1 MDEERKVEVWQA
13 FGRYYDLLKSFL
25 PPEEGVSE
33 IPCLTLSELAEIT
46 ERDMA
51 NLLKLVKKLVDY
63 GLLVPREKVVENRV
77 RKCYALSELGFRLFK
92 SFKEAF
98 ESPKQKE
105 VETEAEVESWKVE
118 ELLKIV
124 EGEWS
129 EELRYKCASKLFEL
143 VNKKPVVLLS
153 KCQVLRKRFEDWL
166 TSPPLDDKVGERL
179 RATVY
184 CSIAR
189 LAQDESTRDWVL
201 SSLYPKMR
209 ELLRHPS
216 PEAKKWAASML
227 EDVALCS
234 GSPEKRAEIVDLL
247 LSVLLDKGVDL
258 DKEPYNYVV
267 KALAYAM
274 RELSESEKER
284 FFERLKHIADK
295 GRKQEVERLLDVLIS
310 HAF

>member
-1 MDEERKVEVWQA
+1 VVKEESVEVKRVLMVFA
-13 FGRYYDLLKSFL
+13 RHYDFLKLFEPTL
-25 PPEEGVSE
+25 HEGVSV
-33 IPCLTLSELAEIT
+33 PPRYTLSGLVDMTGKDIT
-46 ERDMA
+46 Y
-51 NLLKLVKKLVDY
+51 LSKLTKKLKNH
-63 GLLVPREKVVENRV
+63 GLLEVVPDLTASG
-77 RKCYALSELGFRLFK
+77 RKCYLLSALGFKLLK
-92 SFKEAF
+92 A
-98 ESPKQKE
+98 
-105 VETEAEVESWKVE
+105 VEDALKPREEEEERDVEPWKVE

-124 EGEWS
+124 EGDWS

-143 VNKKPVVLLS
+143 VSRNPVILLS

>member
-1 MDEERKVEVWQA
+1 MDEERMVEVWQA

-46 ERDMA
+46 EKDMA

-77 RKCYALSELGFRLFK
+77 RKCYALSELGFRFFK

-98 ESPKQKE
+98 ESPKPKE
-105 VETEAEVESWKVE
+105 VETKAEVESWKVE

-124 EGEWS
+124 EGDWS
-129 EELRYKCASKLFEL
+129 EELRYKCASKLSEL
-143 VNKKPVVLLS
+143 VSKNPIALLS
-153 KCQVLRKRFEDWL
+153 KCPSLRKHFEDWL
-166 TSPPLDDKVGERL
+166 TSPPLDDKVGEKI
-179 RATVY
+179 RATIY

-189 LAQDESTRDWVL
+189 LVQDKSTRDWVL

-216 PEAKKWAASML
+216 LEAKRWAVRML
-227 EDVALCS
+227 SDVALY
-234 GSPEKRAEIVDLL
+234 SPEKRAEITDLFL
-247 LSVLLDKGVDL
+247 CPLLDKGVDL
-258 DKEPYNYVV
+258 GKEPYIHFVAALGQVV
-267 KALAYAM
+267 ERLA
-274 RELSESEKER
+274 ESEKR
-284 FFERLKHIADK
+284 SFFDKLKSIADE
-295 GRKQEVERLLDVLIS
+295 GRKQEVERLLDKLIL
-310 HAF
+310 HVF

>member
-166 TSPPLDDKVGERL
+166 TSPPLDDKVGERI
-179 RATVY
+179 RATIY

-189 LAQDESTRDWVL
+189 LVQGESTREWVL
-201 SSLYPKMR
+201 SSLYPKMC

-216 PEAKKWAASML
+216 PEAKRWAVSML
-227 EDVALCS
+227 KDVALY
-234 GSPEKRAEIVDLL
+234 SPEKRAEIIDLFL
-247 LSVLLDKGVDL
+247 CPLLDKGVDL
-258 DKEPYNYVV
+258 EKEPYNHFVV
-267 KALAYAM
+267 ALGQVVAGLAG
-274 RELSESEKER
+274 SEKR
-284 FFERLKHIADK
+284 SFFDKLKSIADK
-295 GRKQEVERLLDVLIS
+295 GRKQEVERLLDKLIL
-310 HAF
+310 HVF